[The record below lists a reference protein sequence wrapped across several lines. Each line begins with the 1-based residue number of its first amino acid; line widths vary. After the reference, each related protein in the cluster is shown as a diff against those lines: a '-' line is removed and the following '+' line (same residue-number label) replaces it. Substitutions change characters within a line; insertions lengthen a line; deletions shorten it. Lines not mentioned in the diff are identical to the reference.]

1 MLDNCSSQSNF
12 STVSELLQYDR
23 SVREETNLLIE
34 RDYR

>member
-1 MLDNCSSQSNF
+1 MLDNCGSQQ
-12 STVSELLQYDR
+12 LLDRLGTSADDR